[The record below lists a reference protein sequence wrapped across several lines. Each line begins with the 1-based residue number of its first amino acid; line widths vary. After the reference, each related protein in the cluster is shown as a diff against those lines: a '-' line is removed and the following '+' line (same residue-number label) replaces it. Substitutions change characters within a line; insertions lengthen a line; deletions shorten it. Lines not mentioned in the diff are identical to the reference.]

1 MRSCIQH
8 IILILVLTC
17 SWFLSHAQQQEDKLV
32 QFSGIIKNIETDEV
46 VPYVSILNKS
56 YQSEFHSANHQGF
69 FSFVAHEGDT
79 LQLSSVGF
87 RSAEIIIPKSD
98 NSRYTAL
105 IKMTAD
111 VIQLP
116 AVRLLPWA
124 SVEEFNQA
132 FMALNIADDDYLLAK
147 KNLSRESLKALA
159 REVPLSAGELR
170 NIGAIDRH
178 TEMSNRNINERFS
191 NPLLNPFAWGKF
203 IDHIKRGKESR
214 ERY

>member
-1 MRSCIQH
+1 MNFSIRHSA
-8 IILILVLTC
+8 ILLLLAFTW
-17 SWFLSHAQQQEDKLV
+17 SLSFAQQQEGKLV
-32 QFSGIIKNIETDEV
+32 QFSGIIKNIETGEA

-56 YQSEFHSANHQGF
+56 YQSEFHAANHQGF

-79 LQLSSVGF
+79 IQLSSVGF
-87 RSAEIIIPKSD
+87 RSAEIIIPKSE

-105 IKMTAD
+105 IEMTAD

-132 FMALNIADDDYLLAK
+132 FMALNVADDDYLLAK
-147 KNLSRESLKALA
+147 KNLSRESLNALA

-170 NIGAIDRH
+170 NISAVDRH
-178 TEMSNRNINERFS
+178 SEMSNRNINERFS